1 MLPKS
6 AWLFGEEPCK
16 GCEARAI
23 ERTARSGKLESS
35 LPAALRCQRACAQ
48 RSARVQPALTELLAL
63 TASGVRLAG
72 AFDDKLV
79 LHSRVVDYSEI
90 KYVTARES
98 VSAIA
103 PSTLAACGRRSSMPL
118 QRAAGSCRR
127 PIGSVRGSSCCKATM
142 C

>member
-1 MLPKS
+1 MLGSSLKS
-6 AWLFGEEPCK
+6 TVTGARL
-16 GCEARAI
+16 RAI
-23 ERTARSGKLESS
+23 ERSARLGKLESS

-79 LHSRVVDYSEI
+79 LHCRVIDYSEI